1 MNKPAAAPAPQAPV
15 PGKPPA
21 DLAKATGRSVIW
33 LLGGLGG
40 FAMVAIGL
48 GSPTLLMFMLIGF
61 GPTIASGLIDRD
73 PERHAAIAVGAMSLG
88 AMIPLI
94 LGQLTQKASSQYSV
108 LFDPFAW
115 LTVYA
120 AAGIGWAVHTTVP
133 VVVVMLSD
141 MRADWRRKELQ
152 KLQESLVEEWG
163 QEVTAKKRE
172 PPRAA
177 PGAAQARSS

>member
-1 MNKPAAAPAPQAPV
+1 VSKAPAATPAAAAQV

-21 DLAKATGRSVIW
+21 DLAKPTGKSVMW
-33 LLGGLGG
+33 LLYGLGG
-40 FAMVAIGL
+40 FAMLAVGL
-48 GSPTLLMFMLIGF
+48 GSPTLLMFMVIGF
-61 GPTIASGLIDRD
+61 GPTIAAGLIDRD

-94 LGQLTQKASSQYSV
+94 LGQLTEKANSHYSV

-120 AAGIGWAVHTTVP
+120 AAGIGWAVHTTIP
-133 VVVVMLSD
+133 VVAVMMSD
-141 MRADWRRKELQ
+141 TRAEWRRKELQ

-163 QEVTAKKRE
+163 QEVTSKKR
-172 PPRAA
+172 
-177 PGAAQARSS
+177 